1 INQRIS
7 KARTELFWRYFV
19 SHTLRLSLM
28 LICEDIPHT
37 TAGLI
42 LPLEKKG
49 PGTIGIHHVA
59 DVATLGESLVGWLS
73 QSRSSHTLLTSRLSF
88 DYITDFRIEA
98 LCVMKAGVP
107 QEERLKDNTL
117 IIAQREA
124 KPLTLSSEVV
134 ETIRRLLKPVYE
146 DTQRSRISFGPGPR
160 DVLDPA
166 TNLDSNEN

>member
-1 INQRIS
+1 GRRLYTPAELDKLAIIRELFNAGYAASEIPSDIDKLWLYMRLPPERADQVISLSDTTREEPTINQRIS

-59 DVATLGESLVGWLS
+59 DV
-73 QSRSSHTLLTSRLSF
+73 
-88 DYITDFRIEA
+88 
-98 LCVMKAGVP
+98 
-107 QEERLKDNTL
+107 
-117 IIAQREA
+117 
-124 KPLTLSSEVV
+124 
-134 ETIRRLLKPVYE
+134 
-146 DTQRSRISFGPGPR
+146 
-160 DVLDPA
+160 
-166 TNLDSNEN
+166 